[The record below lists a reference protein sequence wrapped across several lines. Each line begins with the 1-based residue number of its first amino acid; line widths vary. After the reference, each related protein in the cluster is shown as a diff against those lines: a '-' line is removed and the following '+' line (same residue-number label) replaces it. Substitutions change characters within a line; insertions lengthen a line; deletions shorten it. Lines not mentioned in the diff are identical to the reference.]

1 MLQHFAILSVTVAA
15 LYMYY
20 LVAVLINLYVVD
32 VIFCCCC
39 CCCIVVVV
47 SQKVAT
53 SFPPQK
59 NRCNPAEMGQ
69 ISFDVVTF

>member
-1 MLQHFAILSVTVAA
+1 MPVTVAA

-32 VIFCCCC
+32 GFFAV
-39 CCCIVVVV
+39 IVVVV
-47 SQKVAT
+47 VVLWLLCRT
-53 SFPPQK
+53 LFPPQK

-69 ISFDVVTF
+69 MSFYVVTF